1 MQRSKTYLPPAALQA
16 LLVMKRH
23 LAQMN
28 FLLFEKQSM
37 KTELFHAPEYWCNG
51 GAGGY
56 RWGQPIWVSITAS
69 KWFSVGKKKWFLQ
82 SMGYFENKTNNSNK
96 PQWLPKA
103 LQWLPKVLFW
113 EDANKRGQLLPRLC
127 RGISSMADCFQK
139 LVKMGMHIWCST
151 CLFYTV
157 LGNAGDKEIWRLAS
171 T

>member
-69 KWFSVGKKKWFLQ
+69 KWFSVGKKNGSCSPW
-82 SMGYFENKTNNSNK
+82 
-96 PQWLPKA
+96 
-103 LQWLPKVLFW
+103 
-113 EDANKRGQLLPRLC
+113 
-127 RGISSMADCFQK
+127 GILKIKQIIQINPSDSQK
-139 LVKMGMHIWCST
+139 LCSDSQKCYSGKMPTKEVSCSPDFVEV
-151 CLFYTV
+151 LVPWLTV
-157 LGNAGDKEIWRLAS
+157 FKNW
-171 T
+171 